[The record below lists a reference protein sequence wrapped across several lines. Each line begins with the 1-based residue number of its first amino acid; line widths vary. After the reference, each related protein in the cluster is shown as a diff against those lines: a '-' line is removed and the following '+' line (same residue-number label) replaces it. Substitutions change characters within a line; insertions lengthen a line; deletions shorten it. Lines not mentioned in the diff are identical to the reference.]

1 MAGTAGRS
9 TSDSPDA
16 QQLYEAADAAKEAA
30 EADNLLDAVEIERHV
45 LFSSGCLHDGPS
57 LCAHAPMQTYNQSP
71 GMIGELIMLTVLSCC
86 RLKKDDGDKRRRGQT
101 EADKKPSGKTLPRT
115 FTIKP
120 TGAQTTRCTI
130 RQAAY
135 RGHV

>member
-30 EADNLLDAVEIERHV
+30 EADNLLDFLEIERSV
-45 LFSSGCLHDGPS
+45 TNQQYISPCSGLAHR
-57 LCAHAPMQTYNQSP
+57 LCANKSTRSAGRYVTTEILLRLSS
-71 GMIGELIMLTVLSCC
+71 ETVPAR
-86 RLKKDDGDKRRRGQT
+86 RLKKDDADKRRRGQT

-115 FTIKP
+115 FTLKP
-120 TGAQTTRCTI
+120 TSAR
-130 RQAAY
+130 RQP
-135 RGHV
+135 VS